1 MQTSPPAHVYIH
13 VNHSETHSALQR
25 KRLQMEVV
33 RPNYWPYALLYIQE
47 NAAKDGLDDSVFAKC
62 TL

>member
-1 MQTSPPAHVYIH
+1 MQTSPPAHVYIY
-13 VNHSETHSALQR
+13 VNHLETHIALQR
-25 KRLQMEVV
+25 KCLQTAVV

-47 NAAKDGLDDSVFAKC
+47 TAAKEGLGDSLFAKC